1 MTLTQN
7 KTATYVVFALI
18 ACLAMFVSVDAFAA
32 GGGLDAANTEATNIK
47 NWAYKFLGIAA
58 IGYIIFNVVM
68 AYVGRKSWGEVFM
81 AVVYAAIAGAAIV
94 LGQWAWGIWG
104 SCCLIRPL
112 FYGCIRL
119 FGELPQLGIL

>member
-32 GGGLDAANTEATNIK
+32 GGGLNAATTEATNIK
-47 NWAYKFLGIAA
+47 NWAYKFLGVAA
-58 IGYIIFNVVM
+58 LGYIIFNVIM
-68 AYVGRKSWGEVFM
+68 AYVGRKGWGEVFM

-94 LGQWAWGIWG
+94 LGEWAWSIWG
-104 SCCLIRPL
+104 S
-112 FYGCIRL
+112 
-119 FGELPQLGIL
+119 

>member
-32 GGGLDAANTEATNIK
+32 GGGLNAATTEASNIK
-47 NWAYKFLGIAA
+47 TWGYKFLGVAA
-58 IGYIIFNVVM
+58 VGYIIVNILM
-68 AYVGRKSWGEVFM
+68 AYFNRKRWGEVAM

-94 LGQWAWGIWG
+94 LGEWAWNIWG
-104 SCCLIRPL
+104 S
-112 FYGCIRL
+112 
-119 FGELPQLGIL
+119 